1 MKFNFQNN
9 NNNFS
14 QFTMMNN
21 NQNFM
26 KNNQNNQNINMGM
39 NRMNNN
45 LFNQSLMMQS
55 GIFNNNQ
62 GNNFVNNNMNMQFP
76 NMMGQSNIN
85 MNNQF
90 NNMNNR
96 PNNNMNNQFN
106 NMNNRPNN
114 NMNNQ
119 FNNMNNRSN
128 NNMNNQFNNMNNR
141 LNNNMNNQFNNM
153 NNQSNFN
160 MNKINNNNNSNNSQ
174 QLKKQLLQNSLHLK
188 DPYQIQLSIAMGL
201 NNNKEFNH
209 FVSGGRQ
216 PPEFM
221 KKSSAEN
228 CNGKNIDNK
237 INVVFLVTKGNKH
250 AKLFN
255 KKDTIKDMLFK
266 FITSVGLQE
275 YHLKSIYFLFNAV
288 NLNTINQNLT
298 IDKIG
303 LRNGSVVTVI
313 DLKDIIGACFKIDN

>member
-96 PNNNMNNQFN
+96 
-106 NMNNRPNN
+106 
-114 NMNNQ
+114 
-119 FNNMNNRSN
+119 S
-128 NNMNNQFNNMNNR
+128 
-141 LNNNMNNQFNNM
+141 NNNMNNQFNNM